1 MTATTANGLFA
12 LVTGGASGLGRE
24 YCLQLAR
31 DGYSVAVSDISQ
43 AGPEETL
50 RLIGQSGGS
59 GRVEICDVS
68 NVDAWRALRARLQ
81 AEWPRLDVLVNN
93 AGMYASSHI
102 GALDLGEFERVIRLN
117 LWGVIYGC
125 DTMIPWLIATAEKYR
140 AHCHVINMASIYGL
154 YSPPGMPAYNVS
166 KAGVVSL
173 SETLYAELRGTNV
186 GVTAICP
193 GPIPTRFVD
202 NASFDRPELRQ
213 LVEKKVH
220 ASRLTPTLVVA
231 AALRGMR
238 RRQLY
243 VPLGFAERC
252 YWYLKRL
259 LPQTFQGGVAWEL
272 NRQLKRVKGRE
283 SRVESRAPSN

>member
-1 MTATTANGLFA
+1 MMGSNSRQLFA
-12 LVTGGASGLGRE
+12 LVTGAASGLGRE

-31 DGYSVAVSDISQ
+31 DGYQVAVSDVNQSG
-43 AGPEETL
+43 AEETL
-50 RLIGQSGGS
+50 RLIKQAGGS
-59 GRVEICDVS
+59 GRVEICDVTS
-68 NVDAWRALRARLQ
+68 IDAWRALRARLQ

-93 AGMYASSHI
+93 AGMYASSRI
-102 GALDLGEFERVIRLN
+102 GTLDLGEFERVIRLN
-117 LWGVIYGC
+117 LWGVIFGC
-125 DTMIPWLIATAEKYR
+125 DTMIPWLIATAEEYCV
-140 AHCHVINMASIYGL
+140 HCHVINMASIYGL
-154 YSPPGMPAYNVS
+154 YSPPCMSAYNVS

-193 GPIPTRFVD
+193 GPIPTSFVD
-202 NASFDRPELRQ
+202 NASFDDADLRQ

-220 ASRLTPTLVVA
+220 ESRLTPASVVA

-243 VPLGFAERC
+243 VPLGFGERC

-259 LPQTFQGGVAWEL
+259 LPQAFQAGVAWEL
-272 NRQLKRVKGRE
+272 NRQLNSLKSKA
-283 SRVESRAPSN
+283 SKA

>member
-1 MTATTANGLFA
+1 
-12 LVTGGASGLGRE
+12 
-24 YCLQLAR
+24 
-31 DGYSVAVSDISQ
+31 
-43 AGPEETL
+43 
-50 RLIGQSGGS
+50 
-59 GRVEICDVS
+59 
-68 NVDAWRALRARLQ
+68 
-81 AEWPRLDVLVNN
+81 VNN

-102 GALDLGEFERVIRLN
+102 GAFDMGEFERVMRLN

-125 DTMIPWLIATAEKYR
+125 DTMIPWLTSTAEKYR
-140 AHCHVINMASIYGL
+140 VHCHIINMASIYGL
-154 YSPPGMPAYNVS
+154 YSPPGMSAYNVS

-193 GPIPTRFVD
+193 GPIPTSFVD
-202 NASFDRPELRQ
+202 NASFDDADLRQ

-220 ASRLTPTLVVA
+220 QSTLTPTSVVA

-243 VPLGFAERC
+243 VPLGFIERC

-259 LPQTFQGGVAWEL
+259 FPQMFQAGVAWEL
-272 NRQLKRVKGRE
+272 NRQLRRVKSRE
-283 SRVESRAPSN
+283 SRV